1 MVNGRTLNRSFVR
14 PPAPEETPSPDGRAR
29 ERKNE
34 RTAEENSRSRRTDA
48 DGRTDGRTGESGAGA
63 TRKRASGRRAY
74 DELSHYRQSSYLPSV
89 FPPSK
94 SLVGE

>member
-48 DGRTDGRTGESGAGA
+48 DGRTDGRASRGPGRPESERAGGE
-63 TRKRASGRRAY
+63 
-74 DELSHYRQSSYLPSV
+74 HMMN
-89 FPPSK
+89 
-94 SLVGE
+94 